1 VEEHEQYFVG
11 IKERAEELRPI
22 MQRIA
27 RRENI
32 MAERLELEQILSN
45 SERLTAR
52 GPNARD
58 DRSADVCS
66 PALPTQGNSNI
77 FLENEKRP
85 CPTESN
91 PLKD

>member
-52 GPNARD
+52 GPNARE
-58 DRSADVCS
+58 DRYAVVIFSCCA
-66 PALPTQGNSNI
+66 NI
-77 FLENEKRP
+77 G
-85 CPTESN
+85 
-91 PLKD
+91 